1 MNYHFQCFKPGLNL
15 ACERENDPKSVIQ
28 NRDEILLLK
37 YNFLTIY
44 FSDFISQNYVSGNR
58 TYII

>member
-1 MNYHFQCFKPGLNL
+1 VNYHFQGFKPALNL

-28 NRDEILLLK
+28 NRDELLLLK

-44 FSDFISQNYVSGNR
+44 FSDFIS
-58 TYII
+58 

>member
-1 MNYHFQCFKPGLNL
+1 MNYHFQGFKPALNL